1 LLTKQQTNNHKY
13 FGISHHKNAFNQ
25 INLGLMLSFSHF
37 NKHTIKGD
45 IFGALTSTIVALPF
59 ALAFGVTSG
68 AGASAGIY
76 CAIITGLFASI
87 FGGTNQQISGPNT
100 GLTIAMVAILT
111 SFIAQSPEHG
121 MALAFTVVSL
131 AGIFQMLFGFFKLGK
146 YFTLISYPV
155 ISGFTSGIGI
165 LIILS
170 QIEPLFGI
178 ALSDLAGNFSSLG
191 TSNTLLGLACLLVLF
206 LWPEKYRHL
215 VPASIIVLLGAT
227 LFYLLSG
234 SDMPVVGA
242 ISSEL
247 PAFNLPRWDYSLSA
261 EMIKSALLIATLS
274 TLDSL
279 MTSLTVDSI
288 SNDLHDSDQ
297 ELVGQGIGNVMA
309 GLFGALPGGGATMR
323 TVTNLRA
330 GGTTPLSGI
339 LHALF
344 ILAIVLWA
352 GEYTAY
358 LPVAVLAAIL
368 THVGI
373 SIIDWNFLKRLHQ
386 IPLFSVSL
394 MLSTMVMAVI
404 FDLITAVLVGA
415 FVANLVTIRRLS
427 EIQLDNIQ
435 LFTAKDAQHLPSQE
449 RQLLADMDDNVLLL
463 NISGPIGFGVARGL
477 KQSVSKADEN
487 KPLLIDFTD
496 ARFVGITSTIAIE
509 EIIISYQSQGRKI
522 LLSSICPRVRD
533 DFNRLHLLDKIPS
546 EQVFNSRMEALN
558 YLKQQRA
565 I

>member
-1 LLTKQQTNNHKY
+1 
-13 FGISHHKNAFNQ
+13 
-25 INLGLMLSFSHF
+25 MLSLSHF
-37 NKHTIKGD
+37 NSRTIKGD

-76 CAIITGLFASI
+76 CAIITGFFASI

-100 GLTIAMVAILT
+100 GLTVAMVAILT
-111 SFIAQSPEHG
+111 SFVAQSPDNG
-121 MALAFTVVSL
+121 IAAAFTVVSL
-131 AGIFQMLFGFFKLGK
+131 AGLFQMIFGFFKLGK
-146 YFTLISYPV
+146 YFTLVSYPV
-155 ISGFTSGIGI
+155 ISGFTSGIGV

-170 QIEPLFGI
+170 QIEPLFGRP
-178 ALSDLAGNFSSLG
+178 LAELNFSFDTL
-191 TSNTLLGLACLLVLF
+191 NNPQTLLGIACLFVLF
-206 LWPEKYRHL
+206 TWPQRFSRI
-215 VPASIIVLLGAT
+215 VPASIVAVTIGT
-227 LFYLLSG
+227 LFFIYTDVNL
-234 SDMPVVGA
+234 PVVGA
-242 ISSEL
+242 ISSVL
-247 PAFNLPRWDYSLSA
+247 PSFNMPVW
-261 EMIKSALLIATLS
+261 EMNLASEMVKSALLIATLS

-297 ELVGQGIGNVMA
+297 ELVGQGIGNFIA

-358 LPVAVLAAIL
+358 IPVAVLAAIL

-373 SIIDWNFLKRLHQ
+373 SIIDWSFLKRLHQ

-394 MLSTMVMAVI
+394 MVSTMVMSVA
-404 FDLITAVLVGA
+404 FDLVTAVLIGV

-427 EIQLDNIQ
+427 EIQLDNINISS
-435 LFTAKDAQHLPSQE
+435 AKEAKNIDDFE
-449 RQLLADMDDNVLLL
+449 RQLFSQIEDRVLLL
-463 NISGPIGFGVARGL
+463 SISGPIGFGVARGL
-477 KQSVSKADEN
+477 KQSVSKSDQN
-487 KPLLIDFTD
+487 KTLLIDLTD
-496 ARFVGITSTIAIE
+496 AQFVGVTSTIAIE
-509 EIIISYQSQGRKI
+509 EIIASYQDQGKDI
-522 LLSSICPRVRD
+522 LLSSVCERVRE
-533 DFNRLHLLDKIPS
+533 DFNKLHLLEKIPKKHIF
-546 EQVFNSRMEALN
+546 ETRLDALN
-558 YLKQQRA
+558 YLNK
-565 I
+565 

>member
-1 LLTKQQTNNHKY
+1 
-13 FGISHHKNAFNQ
+13 
-25 INLGLMLSFSHF
+25 MLSLSHF
-37 NKHTIKGD
+37 NRRTIKGD

-76 CAIITGLFASI
+76 CAIITGLFASL

-111 SFIAQSPEHG
+111 SFVAQSPEHG
-121 MALAFTVVSL
+121 IAMAFTVVSL
-131 AGIFQMLFGFFKLGK
+131 AGLFQVLFGFFKLGK

-155 ISGFTSGIGI
+155 ISGFTSGVGI

-170 QIEPLFGI
+170 QIEPLFGK
-178 ALSDLAGNFSSLG
+178 ALPELQLSLSSLSG
-191 TSNTLLGLACLLVLF
+191 ANTVLGLVCLLILF
-206 LWPEKYRHL
+206 LWPQKFSRV
-215 VPASIIVLLGAT
+215 VPASIVAVLAGT
-227 LFYLLSG
+227 LFYLFSG
-234 SDMPVVGA
+234 VDMPVVGA

-247 PAFNLPRWDYSLSA
+247 PAFNLPTWRSDLTG

-297 ELVGQGIGNVMA
+297 ELVGQGIGNIIA

-323 TVTNLRA
+323 TITNLRA

-358 LPVAVLAAIL
+358 IPIAVLAAIL

-373 SIIDWNFLKRLHQ
+373 SIIDWNFLKRVHQ
-386 IPLFSVSL
+386 IPLFSVAL
-394 MLSTMVMAVI
+394 MISTMVMAVI
-404 FDLITAVLVGA
+404 FDLITAVLISA

-427 EIQLDNIQ
+427 EIQLDNIK
-435 LFTAKDAQHLPSQE
+435 LFTAQEAQHLPNSE
-449 RQLLADMDDNVLLL
+449 KRLLATMGDSVLLL

-487 KPLLIDFTD
+487 KTLLIDFTD

-509 EIIISYQSQGRKI
+509 EIIVSYQTQGRKV
-522 LLSSICPRVRD
+522 LLSNICQRVRD
-533 DFNRLHLLDKIPS
+533 DFNKLHLFNKIPS
-546 EQVFNSRMEALN
+546 EHVFSTRVAALN
-558 YLKQQRA
+558 YLNQQVKM
-565 I
+565 

>member
-1 LLTKQQTNNHKY
+1 
-13 FGISHHKNAFNQ
+13 
-25 INLGLMLSFSHF
+25 MLSLSHF
-37 NKHTIKGD
+37 NRQTIKGD

-76 CAIITGLFASI
+76 CAILTGLFASL

-100 GLTIAMVAILT
+100 GLTVAMVAILT
-111 SFIAQSPEHG
+111 SFVAQSPENG
-121 MALAFTVVSL
+121 IAAAFTVVSL
-131 AGIFQMLFGFFKLGK
+131 AGLFQMLFGFFKLGK
-146 YFTLISYPV
+146 YFILVSYPV
-155 ISGFTSGIGI
+155 ISGFTSGIGV

-170 QIEPLFGI
+170 QIEPLFGRTL
-178 ALSDLAGNFSSLG
+178 AELQPSLSTL
-191 TSNTLLGLACLLVLF
+191 TSTNTLLGLACLLVLF
-206 LWPEKYRHL
+206 IWPQKFSRV
-215 VPASIIVLLGAT
+215 VPASIIAVAGAT
-227 LFYLLSG
+227 CFYVFSG
-234 SDMPVVGA
+234 AEMPVVGA
-242 ISSEL
+242 IASEL
-247 PAFNLPRWDYSLSA
+247 PSFSMPIWDNALAS

-288 SNDLHDSDQ
+288 TNELHDSDQ
-297 ELVGQGIGNVMA
+297 ELVGQGIGNMVA

-358 LPVAVLAAIL
+358 IPVAVLAAIL

-386 IPLFSVSL
+386 VPLFSVGL
-394 MLSTMVMAVI
+394 MISTMVMSVA
-404 FDLITAVLVGA
+404 FDLVTAVLVGV
-415 FVANLVTIRRLS
+415 FLANLVTIRRLS
-427 EIQLDNIQ
+427 EIQLDNIKLCTAKEAEHLTAAEKQ
-435 LFTAKDAQHLPSQE
+435 LFEA
-449 RQLLADMDDNVLLL
+449 MDDSVLLL

-477 KQSVSKADEN
+477 KQSVSETDQN
-487 KPLLIDFTD
+487 KTLLIDLTD

-509 EIIISYQSQGRKI
+509 EIVVSYQNQGRDI
-522 LLSSICPRVRD
+522 LLSNVCERVRD
-533 DFNRLHLLDKIPS
+533 DFDKLKLLDKIPAKH
-546 EQVFNSRMEALN
+546 VFSTRFDALT
-558 YLKQQRA
+558 YLKGKVKENAQR
-565 I
+565 

>member
-1 LLTKQQTNNHKY
+1 
-13 FGISHHKNAFNQ
+13 
-25 INLGLMLSFSHF
+25 MLSLSHF
-37 NKHTIKGD
+37 NRRTIKGD

-121 MALAFTVVSL
+121 VALAFTVVSL
-131 AGIFQMLFGFFKLGK
+131 AGVFQMLFGFFKLGK

-155 ISGFTSGIGI
+155 ISGFTSGIGV

-170 QIEPLFGI
+170 QIEALFGVPLPELKMSFTTLNS
-178 ALSDLAGNFSSLG
+178 A
-191 TSNTLLGLACLLVLF
+191 NTFIGLACLLLLF
-206 LWPEKYRHL
+206 LWPQKYTRI
-215 VPASIIVLLGAT
+215 VPASIIVVIGAT

-247 PAFNLPRWDYSLSA
+247 PSFNLPTWDNNLA
-261 EMIKSALLIATLS
+261 GEIVKSALLIATLS

-297 ELVGQGIGNVMA
+297 ELVGQGIGNFMA

-373 SIIDWNFLKRLHQ
+373 NIIDWNFIKRVHQ
-386 IPLFSVSL
+386 IPLFSVGL
-394 MLSTMVMAVI
+394 MLSTMVMAVA

-415 FVANLVTIRRLS
+415 FIANLVTIRRLS
-427 EIQLDNIQ
+427 EIQLDNIK
-435 LFTAKDAQHLPSQE
+435 LFTAKSAEHLPKSE
-449 RQLLADMDDNVLLL
+449 RELLATMDDNVLFL

-487 KPLLIDFTD
+487 KTLLIDLAD

-509 EIIISYQSQGRKI
+509 EIIVSYQAQGRKV
-522 LLSSICPRVRD
+522 LLSSMCQRVRD
-533 DFNRLHLLDKIPS
+533 DFNKLNLFDKVS
-546 EQVFNSRMEALN
+546 NKHVFATRIDALN
-558 YLKQQRA
+558 FLKQQIA
-565 I
+565 NE

>member
-1 LLTKQQTNNHKY
+1 
-13 FGISHHKNAFNQ
+13 
-25 INLGLMLSFSHF
+25 MLSLSHF
-37 NKHTIKGD
+37 NRQTIKGD

-76 CAIITGLFASI
+76 CAIITGLFASL

-100 GLTIAMVAILT
+100 GLTVAMVAILT
-111 SFIAQSPEHG
+111 SFVAQSPENG
-121 MALAFTVVSL
+121 IAAAFTVVSL
-131 AGIFQMLFGFFKLGK
+131 AGLFQMLFGFFKLGK
-146 YFTLISYPV
+146 YFILVSYPV
-155 ISGFTSGIGI
+155 ISGFTSGIGV

-170 QIEPLFGI
+170 QIEPLFGVKFGVKFGSPPPELNMSI
-178 ALSDLAGNFSSLG
+178 NTL
-191 TSNTLLGLACLLVLF
+191 TSPATLLGLACLLGLF
-206 LWPEKYRHL
+206 LWPQKYNRI
-215 VPASIIVLLGAT
+215 VPASIIAVIGAT
-227 LFYLLSG
+227 LFFVFT
-234 SDMPVVGA
+234 DINVPVVGA
-242 ISSEL
+242 IASEL
-247 PAFNLPRWDYSLSA
+247 PSFSMPVWENTLAA

-297 ELVGQGIGNVMA
+297 ELVGQGIGNFIA

-358 LPVAVLAAIL
+358 IPVAVLAAIL

-373 SIIDWNFLKRLHQ
+373 SIIDWNFLKRIHQ
-386 IPLFSVSL
+386 VPLFSAGL
-394 MLSTMVMAVI
+394 MISTMIMSVA
-404 FDLITAVLVGA
+404 FDLVTAVLIGV
-415 FVANLVTIRRLS
+415 FIANLVTIRRLS
-427 EIQLDNIQ
+427 EIQLDNIN
-435 LFTAKDAQHLPSQE
+435 LYTAQDAEHLSKPE
-449 RQLLADMDDNVLLL
+449 KQLLASLDDSVQLL

-477 KQSVSKADEN
+477 KQSVSKADQN
-487 KPLLIDFTD
+487 KTLLIDLTD
-496 ARFVGITSTIAIE
+496 AHFVGITSTIAIE
-509 EIIISYQSQGRKI
+509 EIIVGYQNQGREI
-522 LLSSICPRVRD
+522 LLSSVCERVRN
-533 DFNRLHLLDKIPS
+533 DFEQLKLLEKVPSGHVFDTRLD
-546 EQVFNSRMEALN
+546 ALN
-558 YLKQQRA
+558 YLKNKLFKAKDSRSA
-565 I
+565 RV

>member
-1 LLTKQQTNNHKY
+1 
-13 FGISHHKNAFNQ
+13 
-25 INLGLMLSFSHF
+25 MLSLLHF
-37 NKHTIKGD
+37 NRRTIKGD

-76 CAIITGLFASI
+76 CAIITGLFASL

-100 GLTIAMVAILT
+100 GLTVAMVAILT
-111 SFIAQSPEHG
+111 SFVAQSPENG
-121 MALAFTVVSL
+121 IAAAFTVVSL
-131 AGIFQMLFGFFKLGK
+131 AGLFQILFGFFKLGK
-146 YFTLISYPV
+146 YFILVSYPV
-155 ISGFTSGIGI
+155 ISGFTSGIGV

-178 ALSDLAGNFSSLG
+178 KLGSSFSELTFSMSTL
-191 TSNTLLGLACLLVLF
+191 TSPSTLLGFTCLLVLF
-206 LWPEKYRHL
+206 LWPQKYSRV
-215 VPASIIVLLGAT
+215 VPASIIAVISAT
-227 LFYLLSG
+227 LFFVF
-234 SDMPVVGA
+234 SDVNLPVVGA

-247 PAFNLPRWDYSLSA
+247 PSFNMPVWESSLAS

-297 ELVGQGIGNVMA
+297 ELVGQGIGNFIA

-339 LHALF
+339 LHAVF

-358 LPVAVLAAIL
+358 MPVAVLAAIL

-373 SIIDWNFLKRLHQ
+373 SIIDWNFLKRIHQ
-386 IPLFSVSL
+386 ISLFSAGL
-394 MLSTMVMAVI
+394 MISTMVMSVV
-404 FDLITAVLVGA
+404 FDLVTAVLIGV
-415 FVANLVTIRRLS
+415 FIANLVTIRRLS
-427 EIQLDNIQ
+427 EIQLDNIN
-435 LFTAKDAQHLPSQE
+435 LCSAANAKHLSTSE
-449 RQLLADMDDNVLLL
+449 KQLLTSMDDSVQLL

-477 KQSVSKADEN
+477 KQSASKSDEN
-487 KPLLIDFTD
+487 KTLLIDLTD
-496 ARFVGITSTIAIE
+496 AHFVGITSTIAIE
-509 EIIISYQSQGRKI
+509 EIIVGYQSQGREI
-522 LLSSICPRVRD
+522 LLSSVCERVRN
-533 DFNRLHLLDKIPS
+533 DFNKLKLLEKISTEHVFDTRLD
-546 EQVFNSRMEALN
+546 ALN
-558 YLKQQRA
+558 YLKGKHL
-565 I
+565 

>member
-1 LLTKQQTNNHKY
+1 
-13 FGISHHKNAFNQ
+13 
-25 INLGLMLSFSHF
+25 MLSISHF

-76 CAIITGLFASI
+76 CAIITGLFASL

-100 GLTIAMVAILT
+100 GLTVAMVAILT
-111 SFIAQSPEHG
+111 SFVAQSPDNG
-121 MALAFTVVSL
+121 IAAAFTVVSL
-131 AGIFQMLFGFFKLGK
+131 AGLFQMLFGFFKLGK
-146 YFTLISYPV
+146 YFILVSYPV
-155 ISGFTSGIGI
+155 ISGFTSGIGV

-170 QIEPLFGI
+170 QLEPLFGH
-178 ALSDLAGNFSSLG
+178 ALPELQISLNTF
-191 TSNTLLGLACLLVLF
+191 TSTNTLLGLVCLLVLF
-206 LWPEKYRHL
+206 LWPQKYSRII
-215 VPASIIVLLGAT
+215 PASIIAVIGAT
-227 LFYLLSG
+227 LFFVFSG
-234 SDMPVVGA
+234 SNLPVVGA
-242 ISSEL
+242 ISSDL
-247 PAFNLPRWDYSLSA
+247 PAFNFPVWESNLA
-261 EMIKSALLIATLS
+261 GQMIKSALLIATLS

-297 ELVGQGIGNVMA
+297 ELVGQGIGNIVA

-330 GGTTPLSGI
+330 GGTTPLSGM

-373 SIIDWNFLKRLHQ
+373 SIIDWNFLKRIHQ
-386 IPLFSVSL
+386 VPLFSAGL
-394 MLSTMVMAVI
+394 MISTMVMSVA
-404 FDLITAVLVGA
+404 FDLVTAVLIGV
-415 FVANLVTIRRLS
+415 FIANLVTIRRLS
-427 EIQLDNIQ
+427 EIQLDNIN
-435 LFTAKDAQHLPSQE
+435 LSTAKDAEHLSQAE
-449 RQLLADMDDNVLLL
+449 KQLLVSMEDNVLLL

-477 KQSVSKADEN
+477 KQSVSKTDQN
-487 KPLLIDFTD
+487 KALLIDLTD
-496 ARFVGITSTIAIE
+496 ALFVGITSTIAIE
-509 EIIISYQSQGRKI
+509 EIIVSYQNQGRDI
-522 LLSSICPRVRD
+522 YLSSVCDRVRH
-533 DFNRLHLLDKIPS
+533 DFNKLKLFDKIPA
-546 EQVFNSRMEALN
+546 ENVFETRIAALN
-558 YLKQQRA
+558 YLANKPSIPYVAR
-565 I
+565 

>member
-1 LLTKQQTNNHKY
+1 MLL
-13 FGISHHKNAFNQ
+13 
-25 INLGLMLSFSHF
+25 LSHF
-37 NKHTIKGD
+37 NRKTIKGD

-76 CAIITGLFASI
+76 CAILTGLFASL

-100 GLTIAMVAILT
+100 GLTVAMVAILT
-111 SFIAQSPEHG
+111 SFVAQSPENG
-121 MALAFTVVSL
+121 IAAAFTVVSL
-131 AGIFQMLFGFFKLGK
+131 AGLFQMLFGFFKLGK
-146 YFTLISYPV
+146 YFILVSYPV
-155 ISGFTSGIGI
+155 ISGFTSGIGV

-170 QIEPLFGI
+170 QIEPLFGQPLPQLQWS
-178 ALSDLAGNFSSLG
+178 LSELTNTL
-191 TSNTLLGLACLLVLF
+191 TSTNTLLGLACLLVLF
-206 LWPEKYRHL
+206 VWPQKLSRV
-215 VPASIIVLLGAT
+215 VPASIIAVAGAT
-227 LFYLLSG
+227 MFYVFSG
-234 SDMPVVGA
+234 VDMEVVGA

-247 PAFNLPRWDYSLSA
+247 PSFNMPVWDNALAS
-261 EMIKSALLIATLS
+261 EMINSALLIATLS

-288 SNDLHDSDQ
+288 TNELHDSDQ
-297 ELVGQGIGNVMA
+297 ELVGQGVGNIVA

-358 LPVAVLAAIL
+358 IPIAVLAAIL

-373 SIIDWNFLKRLHQ
+373 SIIDWNFLKRIHQ
-386 IPLFSVSL
+386 IPLFSVGL
-394 MLSTMVMAVI
+394 MISTMVMSVA
-404 FDLITAVLVGA
+404 FDLVTAVLIGV
-415 FVANLVTIRRLS
+415 FLANLVTIRRLS
-427 EIQLDNIQ
+427 EIQLDNIK
-435 LFTAKDAQHLPSQE
+435 LYTAKNAEHLSPAE
-449 RQLLADMDDNVLLL
+449 MELLQAMDDSVLLL

-477 KQSVSKADEN
+477 KQSVSESDQNKA
-487 KPLLIDFTD
+487 LLIDLTD
-496 ARFVGITSTIAIE
+496 ANFVGVTSTIAIE
-509 EIIISYQSQGRKI
+509 EIIISYQNQGRDI
-522 LLSSICPRVRD
+522 LLSSVCERVRN
-533 DFNRLHLLDKIPS
+533 DFNKLKVLDRIAPKHIFATRL
-546 EQVFNSRMEALN
+546 EALT
-558 YLKQQRA
+558 YLKSNQP

>member
-1 LLTKQQTNNHKY
+1 
-13 FGISHHKNAFNQ
+13 
-25 INLGLMLSFSHF
+25 MLSLSHF
-37 NKHTIKGD
+37 NRQTIKGD
-45 IFGALTSTIVALPF
+45 VFGALTSTIVALPF

-76 CAIITGLFASI
+76 CAILTGLFASL

-100 GLTIAMVAILT
+100 GLTVAMVAILT
-111 SFIAQSPEHG
+111 SFVAQSPDNG
-121 MALAFTVVSL
+121 IAAAFTVVSL
-131 AGIFQMLFGFFKLGK
+131 AGLFQMLFGVFKLGK
-146 YFTLISYPV
+146 YFILVSYPV
-155 ISGFTSGIGI
+155 ISGFTSGIGV

-170 QIEPLFGI
+170 QLEPLFGHSLPDLP
-178 ALSDLAGNFSSLG
+178 LSLSTL
-191 TSNTLLGLACLLVLF
+191 TSTNTLLGLACLVVLF
-206 LWPEKYRHL
+206 LWPQKYSRV
-215 VPASIIVLLGAT
+215 VPASIIAVTGAT
-227 LFYLLSG
+227 VFYVLSG
-234 SDMPVVGA
+234 AEMPVVGA

-247 PAFNLPRWDYSLSA
+247 PSFNFPIWDNALAS

-288 SNDLHDSDQ
+288 TNELHDSDQ
-297 ELVGQGIGNVMA
+297 ELVGQGIGNIVA

-339 LHALF
+339 LHAIF

-358 LPVAVLAAIL
+358 IPVAVLAAIL

-386 IPLFSVSL
+386 VPLFSVGL
-394 MLSTMVMAVI
+394 MLSTMIMSVA
-404 FDLITAVLVGA
+404 FDLVTAVLVGV
-415 FVANLVTIRRLS
+415 FLANLVTIRRLS
-427 EIQLDNIQ
+427 EIQLDNIK
-435 LFTAKDAQHLPSQE
+435 LCTAKEAEHLSIPE
-449 RQLLADMDDNVLLL
+449 KQLLEAMDDRVLLL

-477 KQSVSKADEN
+477 KQSVSETDQN
-487 KPLLIDFTD
+487 KTLLIDLTD

-509 EIIISYQSQGRKI
+509 EIVVSYQNQGRDI
-522 LLSSICPRVRD
+522 LLSNVCQRVVE
-533 DFNRLHLLDKIPS
+533 DFNKLKLLDKIPT
-546 EQVFNSRMEALN
+546 EHVFDTRLDALT
-558 YLKQQRA
+558 YLSKKA
-565 I
+565 SN

>member
-1 LLTKQQTNNHKY
+1 
-13 FGISHHKNAFNQ
+13 
-25 INLGLMLSFSHF
+25 MLSLSHF
-37 NKHTIKGD
+37 NRQTIKGD
-45 IFGALTSTIVALPF
+45 VFGALTSTIVALPF

-76 CAIITGLFASI
+76 CAILTGLFASL

-100 GLTIAMVAILT
+100 GLTVAMVAILT
-111 SFIAQSPEHG
+111 SFVAQSPDNG
-121 MALAFTVVSL
+121 IAAAFTVVSL
-131 AGIFQMLFGFFKLGK
+131 AGLFQMLFGIFKLGK
-146 YFTLISYPV
+146 YFILVSYPV
-155 ISGFTSGIGI
+155 ISGFTSGIGV

-170 QIEPLFGI
+170 QIEPLFGHSLPELQ
-178 ALSDLAGNFSSLG
+178 LSLSTL
-191 TSNTLLGLACLLVLF
+191 TSTNTLLGLACLLVLF
-206 LWPEKYRHL
+206 LWPQKYSRV
-215 VPASIIVLLGAT
+215 VPASIIAVTGAT
-227 LFYLLSG
+227 IFYVFAG
-234 SDMPVVGA
+234 VDMPVVGA
-242 ISSEL
+242 IASEL
-247 PAFNLPRWDYSLSA
+247 PSFSMPIWDNALAS

-288 SNDLHDSDQ
+288 TNELHDSDQ
-297 ELVGQGIGNVMA
+297 ELVGQGIGNIVA

-358 LPVAVLAAIL
+358 IPVAVLAAIL

-386 IPLFSVSL
+386 VPLFSVGL
-394 MLSTMVMAVI
+394 MISTMVMSVA
-404 FDLITAVLVGA
+404 FDLVTAVLVGV
-415 FVANLVTIRRLS
+415 FIANLVTIRRLS
-427 EIQLDNIQ
+427 EIQLDNIKLCTAKEAEHLTDAEKQ
-435 LFTAKDAQHLPSQE
+435 LFDA
-449 RQLLADMDDNVLLL
+449 MDDNVLLL

-477 KQSVSKADEN
+477 KQSVSETDQNKA
-487 KPLLIDFTD
+487 LLIDLTD

-509 EIIISYQSQGRKI
+509 EIIVSYQNQGRDI
-522 LLSSICPRVRD
+522 LLSSVCDRVVD
-533 DFNRLHLLDKIPS
+533 DFNKLKLLDKIPA
-546 EQVFNSRMEALN
+546 EHVFETRLDALN
-558 YLKQQRA
+558 YLKNKPKS
-565 I
+565 

>member
-1 LLTKQQTNNHKY
+1 
-13 FGISHHKNAFNQ
+13 
-25 INLGLMLSFSHF
+25 MLSLSHF
-37 NKHTIKGD
+37 NRQTIKGD

-76 CAIITGLFASI
+76 CAILTGLFASL

-100 GLTIAMVAILT
+100 GLTVAMVAILT
-111 SFIAQSPEHG
+111 SFVAQSPDNG
-121 MALAFTVVSL
+121 IAAAFTVVSL
-131 AGIFQMLFGFFKLGK
+131 AGLFQMLFGVFKLGK
-146 YFTLISYPV
+146 YFILVSYPV
-155 ISGFTSGIGI
+155 ISGFTSGIGV

-170 QIEPLFGI
+170 QLEPLFGHSLPEFQ
-178 ALSDLAGNFSSLG
+178 LSLSTL
-191 TSNTLLGLACLLVLF
+191 TSTNTLLGLACLVIMF
-206 LWPEKYRHL
+206 LWPQRFNRV
-215 VPASIIVLLGAT
+215 VPASIIAVTGAT
-227 LFYLLSG
+227 IFFVFSG
-234 SDMPVVGA
+234 AEMPVVGA

-247 PAFNLPRWDYSLSA
+247 PSFNIPIWDNALAS

-288 SNDLHDSDQ
+288 TNELHDSDQ
-297 ELVGQGIGNVMA
+297 ELVGQGIGNIVA

-339 LHALF
+339 LHAIF

-358 LPVAVLAAIL
+358 IPVAVLAAIL

-386 IPLFSVSL
+386 VPLFSAGL
-394 MLSTMVMAVI
+394 MLSTLVMSVA
-404 FDLITAVLVGA
+404 FDLVTAVLVGV
-415 FVANLVTIRRLS
+415 FLANLVTIRRLS
-427 EIQLDNIQ
+427 EIQLDNIK
-435 LFTAKDAQHLPSQE
+435 LCTAKEAEHLSPPE
-449 RQLLADMDDNVLLL
+449 RQLLASMDDSVLLL

-477 KQSVSKADEN
+477 KQSVSESDQN
-487 KPLLIDFTD
+487 KTLLIDLTD

-509 EIIISYQSQGRKI
+509 EIIVSYRNQGRDI
-522 LLSSICPRVRD
+522 LLSSVCERVKD
-533 DFNRLHLLDKIPS
+533 DFDKLKLLDKISADHVFSTRLEALTYLS
-546 EQVFNSRMEALN
+546 EQAQNKGLR
-558 YLKQQRA
+558 
-565 I
+565 

>member
-1 LLTKQQTNNHKY
+1 
-13 FGISHHKNAFNQ
+13 
-25 INLGLMLSFSHF
+25 MLSLSHF
-37 NKHTIKGD
+37 NKQTIKGD
-45 IFGALTSTIVALPF
+45 IFGALTSTVVALPF

-100 GLTIAMVAILT
+100 GLTVAMAAILT
-111 SFIAQSPEHG
+111 SFVAQSPENG
-121 MALAFTVVSL
+121 IAAAFTVVTL
-131 AGIFQMLFGFFKLGK
+131 AGLFQMLFGFFKLGK
-146 YFTLISYPV
+146 YFILVSYPV
-155 ISGFTSGIGI
+155 ISGFTSGIGV

-170 QIEPLFGI
+170 QIEVLFGLPL
-178 ALSDLAGNFSSLG
+178 AELQLSLATLTTTNS
-191 TSNTLLGLACLLVLF
+191 LLGLGCLVMLF
-206 LWPEKYRHL
+206 LWPQRYSQV
-215 VPASIIVLLGAT
+215 VPASIIAVIGAT
-227 LFYLLSG
+227 LFFVFSG
-234 SDMPVVGA
+234 TELPVVGA
-242 ISSEL
+242 IASEL
-247 PAFNLPRWDYSLSA
+247 PSFNMPVWESSLAS

-297 ELVGQGIGNVMA
+297 ELVGQGIGNMVA

-358 LPVAVLAAIL
+358 IPVAVLTAIL

-373 SIIDWNFLKRLHQ
+373 SIIDWNFLKRVHQ
-386 IPLFSVSL
+386 VPLFSVGL
-394 MLSTMVMAVI
+394 MLSTMFMSVA
-404 FDLITAVLVGA
+404 FDLVTAVLIGV
-415 FVANLVTIRRLS
+415 FIANLVTIRRLS
-427 EIQLDNIQ
+427 EIQLDNIN
-435 LFTAKDAQHLPSQE
+435 LCSAKDAEHLSE
-449 RQLLADMDDNVLLL
+449 TEKQLLKSIDDNLLLL

-477 KQSVSKADEN
+477 KQSVSKTDQN
-487 KPLLIDFTD
+487 KILLIDLTD
-496 ARFVGITSTIAIE
+496 AYFVGITSTIAIE
-509 EIIISYQSQGRKI
+509 EIIVSYQNQGRKI
-522 LLSSICPRVRD
+522 LLSSVCKRVRN
-533 DFNRLHLLDKIPS
+533 DFNKLKLLEKIPAKNIF
-546 EQVFNSRMEALN
+546 ESRLDALN
-558 YLKQQRA
+558 HVKHSVT
-565 I
+565 

>member
-1 LLTKQQTNNHKY
+1 
-13 FGISHHKNAFNQ
+13 
-25 INLGLMLSFSHF
+25 MLSLSHF
-37 NKHTIKGD
+37 NRHTIKGD
-45 IFGALTSTIVALPF
+45 IFGAITSTIVALPF

-100 GLTIAMVAILT
+100 GLTVAMVAILT
-111 SFIAQSPEHG
+111 SFVAQSPENG
-121 MALAFTVVSL
+121 IALAFSVVSL
-131 AGIFQMLFGFFKLGK
+131 AGLFQMLFGFFKLGK
-146 YFTLISYPV
+146 YFTLVSYPV
-155 ISGFTSGIGI
+155 ISGFTSGIGV

-170 QIEPLFGI
+170 QIEPLFGYPLMELNVS
-178 ALSDLAGNFSSLG
+178 LSTL
-191 TSNTLLGLACLLVLF
+191 TSTNTLLGITCLLVLF
-206 LWPEKYRHL
+206 LWPKKYSHV
-215 VPASIIVLLGAT
+215 VPASIVAVVGAA
-227 LFYLLSG
+227 LFYLLTA
-234 SDMPVVGA
+234 SDIPVVGA
-242 ISSEL
+242 ISSVL
-247 PAFNLPRWDYSLSA
+247 PSFNLPTWQGNLTS

-288 SNDLHDSDQ
+288 TNDLHDSDQ
-297 ELVGQGIGNVMA
+297 ELVGQGIGNIMA

-330 GGTTPLSGI
+330 GGKTPLSGI
-339 LHALF
+339 LHAIF

-358 LPVAVLAAIL
+358 IPVAVLAAIL

-386 IPLFSVSL
+386 IPLFSVVL
-394 MLSTMVMAVI
+394 MLSTMLMAVA
-404 FDLITAVLVGA
+404 FDLVTAVLVGA

-427 EIQLDNIQ
+427 EIQLDNIKM
-435 LFTAKDAQHLPSQE
+435 FTAKDAQHLSEQE
-449 RQLLADMDDNVLLL
+449 QQLLTLMDESVILL

-477 KQSVSKADEN
+477 KQSVSKTDQN
-487 KPLLIDFTD
+487 KTLLIDLTD

-509 EIIISYQSQGRKI
+509 EIIVSYQAQGRKI
-522 LLSSICPRVRD
+522 LLSNICDRVRD
-533 DFNRLHLLDKIPS
+533 DFDKLNLFDKIPS
-546 EQVFNSRMEALN
+546 EHVFATRIAALN
-558 YLKQQRA
+558 YLERQ
-565 I
+565 ISTSDNL